1 MGLIWDVLKKPF
13 NFCWKTGAIVIGFA
27 LVVTLGVEAFN
38 WIDEKLGLTHYYWC
52 DEALGENIEVRYF
65 SDNRYAVYDGVTD
78 KRLTP
83 KLRWVSSVPERDS
96 LTVFCDKEGKRG
108 YLNVNT
114 GKIVIDGQY
123 NHAWHFSEG
132 LAAVVTKNN
141 KVGFINYDNELVIPD
156 VFDYVGNYDYIF
168 KDGICV
174 IYDCESEKYGAI
186 DMTGAL
192 RLPMEYSRIFKGGE
206 GLNYN
211 TWYIRKDGKCG
222 LVDENMNIIFEPI
235 YDNIAS
241 YPEGGFAYLTL
252 NGIKQ
257 KVSFD
262 GEVLEA
268 FVIDEAWPMEYT
280 ADAASE
286 EGNYTYIHPYLV
298 EVVVNYGCH
307 GVMDSR
313 TGKIIVPAVYSDVM
327 LISKDLIMVEL
338 NGNEENNLVF
348 NSKGV
353 KIEQ

>member
-1 MGLIWDVLKKPF
+1 
-13 NFCWKTGAIVIGFA
+13 
-27 LVVTLGVEAFN
+27 
-38 WIDEKLGLTHYYWC
+38 
-52 DEALGENIEVRYF
+52 
-65 SDNRYAVYDGVTD
+65 
-78 KRLTP
+78 
-83 KLRWVSSVPERDS
+83 VSSVPERDS